1 MYSSSKNSIISS
13 LFYDIKIIF
22 CLLLYYYYCCD
33 DDDHDRIIINLR
45 QQRFLAGAQPK
56 LPDFL
61 RVPLKLF
68 INLQF

>member
-1 MYSSSKNSIISS
+1 MYSSSKNSNLFFQNNILFII
-13 LFYDIKIIF
+13 I
-22 CLLLYYYYCCD
+22 YYYYCCD